1 MSDALTQDD
10 ALLTAIDFV
19 YLRAMAEQLSAVV
32 LLGNQQGGSG
42 GFVVVPEGANQQ
54 MRVVGSLA
62 AACMNATPERRA
74 EILDAVAMVL
84 FDPTPAS
91 DELSAGEASQ
101 G

>member
-1 MSDALTQDD
+1 MLA
-10 ALLTAIDFV
+10 AIDMV
-19 YLRAMAEQLSAVV
+19 YWRAVAQQRSAVV
-32 LLGNQQGGSG
+32 LVGDEDGGCG

-74 EILDAVAMVL
+74 EILDAVSMVL

-91 DELSAGEASQ
+91 DEAVSAGTTSL